1 MYARILFLFIDSMTL
16 QTIEVK
22 LIDLY
27 ISFST
32 FLCYGVIKALKKI
45 KERIEI
51 TNYTF
56 PLVFW
61 NGICQPLVIY
71 KSLSYIC
78 FFCRERN
85 TCTI

>member
-32 FLCYGVIKALKKI
+32 FLCYGVIKAFKK
-45 KERIEI
+45 
-51 TNYTF
+51 N
-56 PLVFW
+56 
-61 NGICQPLVIY
+61 
-71 KSLSYIC
+71 
-78 FFCRERN
+78 
-85 TCTI
+85 